1 MDEVMLNEEL
11 RTFIEAIQ
19 GLIDI
24 DAEELENQEL
34 MDAVMEHLNMTLTP
48 LAKKQ
53 SIDQI
58 IQNLELQGSTKD
70 EAARAMNALKELINE
85 VIYGEHQ
92 FTGNKKK
99 LIEIILNATFEIF
112 DKVLEKYHVYTIEL
126 PMTVDIAAGAKV
138 PTYAHETDAA
148 ADLYAMED
156 TTLVGNSKGNKL
168 RTGVKIQ
175 LPEGW
180 LALIIPR
187 SSIGAKTP
195 LRLSNSVGLIDS
207 GYRGELGV
215 LYDNTSDES
224 YEIHAG
230 DRIAQLLVMPS
241 YRFKPEVV
249 EVLADSDRGEGGF
262 GSSGN

>member
-1 MDEVMLNEEL
+1 METV
-11 RTFIEAIQ
+11 IVQ
-19 GLIDI
+19 GNT
-24 DAEELENQEL
+24 A
-34 MDAVMEHLNMTLTP
+34 
-48 LAKKQ
+48 
-53 SIDQI
+53 
-58 IQNLELQGSTKD
+58 
-70 EAARAMNALKELINE
+70 
-85 VIYGEHQ
+85 
-92 FTGNKKK
+92 GNK
-99 LIEIILNATFEIF
+99 I
-112 DKVLEKYHVYTIEL
+112 
-126 PMTVDIAAGAKV
+126 
-138 PTYAHETDAA
+138 
-148 ADLYAMED
+148 
-156 TTLVGNSKGNKL
+156 

-215 LYDNTSDES
+215 LYDNISDS
-224 YEIHAG
+224 PYAINAG

-249 EVLADSDRGEGGF
+249 ETLEDSDRGEGGF